1 MILSVDSL
9 ATVIGS
15 AVFSSL
21 ISTKDSLGLPK
32 KIESNDTCVLMCEA
46 RTNSWSPFV
55 ASQAENIHF
64 CCEKIQLH
72 GLVV

>member
-21 ISTKDSLGLPK
+21 ISTKDSLGLPR

-46 RTNSWSPFV
+46 RINSWSPFV
-55 ASQAENIHF
+55 TRKPKTSTS
-64 CCEKIQLH
+64 
-72 GLVV
+72 VVRKFSCMAL